1 MAKTG
6 QSGGNGAILG
16 VAIASI
22 FAAVLGAGAGWTLSQ
37 SRHDEAGKS
46 AAPAESTGALPS
58 EATVASHE
66 APSPANRGARVEA
79 AASPPPPAAMKTLL
93 LPPILTVVAKPRN
106 TWLRL
111 EIALLAPP
119 DEHGIEEQLGQ
130 LGDDMLTYLRTIEVS
145 QIEGPSGLRF
155 LKDDLLERARTRTNG
170 QVQDIVIRTL
180 VLE

>member
-6 QSGGNGAILG
+6 QSSGNGAIIG

-22 FAAVLGAGAGWTLSQ
+22 LAAGLGAGAGWTLSQ
-37 SRHDEAGKS
+37 GRHDDAGKS
-46 AAPAESTGALPS
+46 AAPAASNGALPS
-58 EATVASHE
+58 GATVATRD
-66 APSPANRGARVEA
+66 APSPAHVGARVEA
-79 AASPPPPAAMKTLL
+79 TASAPPPAAIKTLL
-93 LPPILTVVAKPRN
+93 LPPILTVVANPRN

-111 EIALLAPP
+111 EIAVLAPA
-119 DEHGIEEQLGQ
+119 DEHGIEEKLGQ
-130 LGDDMLTYLRTIEVS
+130 LGDDMLSYLRTIEVS

>member
-1 MAKTG
+1 MAKTA
-6 QSGGNGAILG
+6 QSGGNGAIVG

-22 FAAVLGAGAGWTLSQ
+22 LAVGLGAGAGWTLSQ
-37 SRHDEAGKS
+37 GRHDDAGNSAALAASS
-46 AAPAESTGALPS
+46 AAPPS
-58 EATVASHE
+58 AAAVASHD
-66 APSPANRGARVEA
+66 APNPATGGAKVEA
-79 AASPPPPAAMKTLL
+79 TGLSPPPAAMKTLL
-93 LPPILTVVAKPRN
+93 LPPILTVIANPRN

-111 EIALLAPP
+111 EIALLVSP
-119 DEHGIEEQLGQ
+119 DEHGIEDLLGQ
-130 LGDDMLTYLRTIEVS
+130 LGDDMLSYLRTIEVS